1 MIELFIN
8 NKKVKA
14 KKGETVLEVCQ
25 REGIK
30 IPTLCYHKELSPY
43 GGCRMCIVE
52 VEGMA
57 RPVTSCTLPV
67 QEGMRVITDSPK
79 LKALRKF
86 NLQLILSE
94 HPSACR
100 ECEHKAECDDFQKCI
115 RKTNIS
121 FGCRFC
127 PKDHNCELQKLVKEF
142 QIKDIPYEYHYRGL
156 DIERFDPFFD
166 RDYNLCILCARCVRV
181 CQEIREAGIL
191 DFHHRGPET
200 MVGTAFALPHLDAG
214 CQFCG
219 ACVDVCPTGALQD
232 RFAKYQPKPER
243 SVKTTCTLCA
253 LGCDIELNVAQ
264 DKVVSSRPTSSDN
277 ICVRGRFGIARIV
290 HHPRRITSPLLKK
303 GNLIIEA
310 EWHEAIEKTLKTLE
324 EHKNNLGIVYSP
336 QLSLEAIEGLYKL
349 SQALNGSITTPL
361 QIYPGLKP
369 VQFKGLKNRPLFVVI
384 NTDLTTDFSVFLL
397 KMKRSLKE
405 PLEIIVID
413 PFKNYCGIN
422 ATLWLRPAPD
432 RLNNLL
438 KILFSKTRFRNTTGI
453 DDVEIERARG
463 LIRNRDVYLVYN
475 QLNLYDVNL
484 PERVK
489 KVPLYSQ
496 INTLR
501 VNKYGIDTSYY
512 DLLASHKIDCLYT
525 IGVTPE
531 LSNRYKAVIV
541 QNCFRPGSDFD
552 IFLPATTF
560 AETKGSY
567 LNLEARLKKT
577 RPAVSPAGKAR
588 ADQEIIQEL
597 IKGLGIKGNTRI
609 VYKKGKPESRLPKRT
624 SKKYPYFLYVRENAY
639 QFRSQP
645 LSSILSGFEIL
656 RQDRYLQINPSD
668 ARRLNLKDGDTV
680 RIQGER
686 IDLEVPVKVVPDIFK
701 GSLLIYTN
709 PSWGEI
715 QSQPV
720 RLKCIRS

>member
-8 NKKVKA
+8 NKKIKA
-14 KKGETVLEVCQ
+14 KKGEAVLEVCQ
-25 REGIK
+25 RQGMR

-52 VEGMA
+52 VDGMGT
-57 RPVTSCTLPV
+57 PVTSCTLPV
-67 QEGMRVITDSPK
+67 QEGMKVVTDSPR

-94 HPSACR
+94 HPTACLVCDHKDQCKDSQ
-100 ECEHKAECDDFQKCI
+100 ECIHKA
-115 RKTNIS
+115 TIS

-127 PKDHNCELQKLVKEF
+127 PKDGNCELQKLAEDFDIKE
-142 QIKDIPYEYHYRGL
+142 IPYEFHYRNL

-181 CQEIREAGIL
+181 CQEIREAGTL
-191 DFHHRGPET
+191 NFHHRGPET
-200 MVGTAFALPHLDAG
+200 MVGTAFDLPHLDAG

-232 RFAKYQPKPER
+232 RYAKYQPKPEK

-264 DKVVSSRPTSSDN
+264 NRVVSSKPISLDN
-277 ICVRGRFGIARIV
+277 ICVRGRFGVARIV
-290 HHPRRITSPLLKK
+290 HHPKRITSPLLKK

-310 EWHEAIEKTLKTLE
+310 EWREAIEKTLKTLE
-324 EHKNNLGIVYSP
+324 EHRNRLGIVYSP
-336 QLSLEAIEGLYKL
+336 QLSLEAIDGLYRL
-349 SQALNGSITTPL
+349 SQALNGLITTPL
-361 QIYPGLKP
+361 QVCPGLKP
-369 VQFKGLKNRPLFVVI
+369 VQFKGLKNRPIFVVI

-397 KMKRSLKE
+397 KMKKIIKP

-413 PFKNYCGIN
+413 PFKNCCGIN

-438 KILFSKTRFRNTTGI
+438 KILFSKTRLRNTTGI

-463 LIRNRDVYLVYN
+463 LIKNRDVYFVYN
-475 QLNLYDVNL
+475 QLNLYNVNL
-484 PERVK
+484 PKQAKRIL
-489 KVPLYSQ
+489 LYSQ
-496 INTLR
+496 INTLKI
-501 VNKYGIDTSYY
+501 NKYGVDASYY
-512 DLLASHKIDCLYT
+512 DLLANHKIDCLYT
-525 IGVTPE
+525 IGMSPKLT
-531 LSNRYKAVIV
+531 NRYKAVIV
-541 QNCFRPGSDFD
+541 QNCFRPRSDFD

-560 AETKGSY
+560 IETKGSY
-567 LNLEARLKKT
+567 LDLEARLKKT

-588 ADQEIIQEL
+588 ADHKIIQEL
-597 IKGLGIKGNTRI
+597 IKGLGIKNTTRI
-609 VYKKGKPESRLPKRT
+609 VYKRGKLGPRLPNKR

-639 QFRSQP
+639 QFRGQP
-645 LSSILSGFEIL
+645 LSSILRGFELL
-656 RQDRYLQINPSD
+656 RQEQYLQINPSD
-668 ARRLNLKDGDTV
+668 AKRLNLKDGDNV

-686 IDLEVPVKVVPDIFK
+686 IDLEVSIKIVPDIFK

-720 RLKCIRS
+720 GIKCIRS